1 MRIEKVSKYISVTPG
16 AAEPKTFGRRVLLSL
31 PRVRWLEAQPDYQ
44 PWPPLPEG
52 GSDDGDLD
60 TESGSG
66 SMVRGSPDYKPN
78 RYIFRPQYRRNDLSD
93 RQRSAWEFHCSGLTM
108 RQIGENM
115 GCSANAASKLVA
127 QAREK
132 LGIGLE

>member
-1 MRIEKVSKYISVTPG
+1 MRIEKISRYISVTPG
-16 AAEPKTFGRRVLLSL
+16 VSEPRNFGRRVLLSL

-44 PWPPLPEG
+44 PWPPLPVDG
-52 GSDDGDLD
+52 PVSDA
-60 TESGSG
+60 ESGVAQDLEDDRKVSH
-66 SMVRGSPDYKPN
+66 N
-78 RYIFRPQYRRNDLSD
+78 RCVFRPHLRRNDLSD
-93 RQRSAWEFHCSGLTM
+93 RQRSAWDFYRSGLTM